1 MKEEHPLYNKIII
14 KPSTVSIE
22 PNLGALLGSGSSA
35 LIKQLLG
42 VNLVCHTSA

>member
-14 KPSTVSIE
+14 KPSTVIE